1 MSKVVVDAGGRRVEI
16 EHEVST
22 PAQLSGLI
30 RRAHGLWERTT
41 PATGGVEGPA
51 YGFAV
56 ERRPS
61 AGYDPVG
68 NGEYGRPHAPV
79 TAQS

>member
-22 PAQLSGLI
+22 PAQLGGLI
-30 RRAHGLWERTT
+30 RRAHGLWERTAPT
-41 PATGGVEGPA
+41 ERGSEAAGPA
-51 YGFAV
+51 YGFQA

-61 AGYDPVG
+61 VGYEPVG
-68 NGEYGRPHAPV
+68 GRYGSSAPV
-79 TAQS
+79 TA